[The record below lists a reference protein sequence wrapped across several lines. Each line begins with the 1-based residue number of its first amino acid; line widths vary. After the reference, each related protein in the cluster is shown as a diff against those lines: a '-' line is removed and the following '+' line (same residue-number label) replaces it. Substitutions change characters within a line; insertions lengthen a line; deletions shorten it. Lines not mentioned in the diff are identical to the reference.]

1 MLELSAMRA
10 IFLRI
15 SLALCGLAAL
25 AVIVPPV
32 LAQREP
38 AVSKE
43 LLERVGDWAEFYL
56 DRSPSFAAEETLS
69 QTQRDKRGGAARK
82 IVSDYFSLRLS
93 SSPRDRGE
101 FRDVLS
107 VDGKEIQS
115 ATKREAKWPRLLA
128 AQSWKELG
136 ALVEGPGKYELAPE
150 QFSGLD
156 RLAGRLAVR
165 YQGRMRYF
173 YAQDT
178 SDLPSRSV
186 LIGYRQISGAGL
198 ALVDGKSVAVSGQ
211 AWVDPDTGRLV
222 RIEEEVQ
229 SKQAR
234 YWMAVE
240 FAAAPPLDAWLPS
253 SITVRVFEKGHLVLE
268 SIYTYSN
275 FRSLSSGPRAA
286 SASKP

>member
-1 MLELSAMRA
+1 MRS

-25 AVIVPPV
+25 IAMAPPS
-32 LAQREP
+32 LAQREQT
-38 AVSKE
+38 VSKE

-69 QTQRDKRGGAARK
+69 QSQREKRGGLARV
-82 IVSDYFSLRLS
+82 IVSDYFCLRLS
-93 SSPRDRGE
+93 SGSRDRGA

-115 ATKREAKWPRLLA
+115 STKREAKWPRILA
-128 AQSWKELG
+128 AKSWTEF
-136 ALVEGPGKYELAPE
+136 ATLVQGPGKYELAPE

-178 SDLPSRSV
+178 SDPPSPHV
-186 LIGYRQISGAGL
+186 LIGYRQISGEGL
-198 ALVDGKSVAVSGQ
+198 AVVDGKPVAVSGQ
-211 AWVDPDTGRLV
+211 AWVDPDTGRIV

-234 YWMAVE
+234 YWTAVE
-240 FAAAPPLDAWLPS
+240 FAMAPPLDAWLPS
-253 SITVRVFEKGHLVLE
+253 TITVRVFEKGHLVLE
-268 SIYTYSN
+268 SVYSYSN
-275 FRSLSSGPRAA
+275 FRSLPSDRPAD
-286 SASKP
+286 SASSAKP

>member
-1 MLELSAMRA
+1 MLELSAMRS

-25 AVIVPPV
+25 AVIATPA
-32 LAQREP
+32 LAQRDQT
-38 AVSKE
+38 VSKE
-43 LLERVGDWAEFYL
+43 LLERVGDWAEINL

-69 QTQRDKRGGAARK
+69 QTQRDKRGGAART

-93 SSPRDRGE
+93 SSSRDRAA

-107 VDGKEIQS
+107 VDGKQIQS
-115 ATKREAKWPRLLA
+115 AAARDAKWPRILA
-128 AQSWKELG
+128 AKSWTEF
-136 ALVEGPGKYELAPE
+136 ATLVEGPGKYELAPE

-156 RLAGRLAVR
+156 RLAGRLAAR

-178 SDLPSRSV
+178 SDLPSRNV
-186 LIGYRQISGAGL
+186 LIGYRQISGEGL
-198 ALVDGKSVAVSGQ
+198 ALVDGKPVTVSGQ

-222 RIEEEVQ
+222 RIEEEVA
-229 SKQAR
+229 SKVAR
-234 YWMAVE
+234 YWTAVE
-240 FAAAPPLDAWLPS
+240 FANVPPLDAWLPS
-253 SITVRVFEKGHLVLE
+253 TITVRVFEKGRLALE
-268 SIYTYSN
+268 SIYAYSN
-275 FRSLSSGPRAA
+275 FRSLPSDPRAA